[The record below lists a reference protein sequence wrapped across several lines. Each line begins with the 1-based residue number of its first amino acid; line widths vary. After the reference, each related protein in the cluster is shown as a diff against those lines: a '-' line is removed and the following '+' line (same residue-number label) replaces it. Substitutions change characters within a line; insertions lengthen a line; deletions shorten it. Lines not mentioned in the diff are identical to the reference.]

1 MAFPPRRRFTPAPCP
16 PCKPGQYSTGPFG
29 GGPTSSPF
37 ALRGSSPSGAED
49 ADGGADGGGST
60 ERFGPPPVPLLSA
73 AFFKILTKA
82 GITNVPT
89 SSVIGN
95 MGVSPITDAA
105 ITGFA
110 LVLDGSGQFSTS
122 AQVTGRVFAANYAPP
137 TPAMLTQA
145 VLDMEAAY
153 TDAASRLPDV
163 TGLNAGLIGGLTLAP
178 GTYRWNSNVLIASD
192 LILAGG
198 PNDTWIFQVNGTLDL
213 AAAMEII
220 MIGGAV
226 PANVVWQVTGATTI
240 GPGATFRGNILA
252 QTNVAVQTGAT
263 VFGKLLAQT
272 AVTLD
277 QNLINS

>member
-1 MAFPPRRRFTPAPCP
+1 MAPRQFPPRRRFTPAPCP
-16 PCKPGQYSTGPFG
+16 PCKPGTYRGAFG
-29 GGPTSSPF
+29 GGPASTPWNNGGRFTSP
-37 ALRGSSPSGAED
+37 LDVPGA
-49 ADGGADGGGST
+49 AAAVSA
-60 ERFGPPPVPLLSA
+60 RLGPDPVPLLSA

-89 SSVIGN
+89 SQIIGN
-95 MGVSPITDAA
+95 MGVSPITSAA

-122 AQVTGRVFAANYAPP
+122 SQVDGRVYAADYAPP

-153 TDAASRLPDV
+153 TDAASRTPDV

-213 AAAMEII
+213 AAAMNII

-226 PANVVWQVTGATTI
+226 PANVIWQVTGAVTI

-252 QTNVAVQTGAT
+252 QTNVAVQTGAS

-277 QNLINS
+277 NNLVNG